1 MINIKYKLEFFGLNK
16 QSLKRKVNKQSS
28 KKLKRLLEKRGTSY
42 FLFEIKYIIKTLYSN
57 MTTNKK
63 IPSYY
68 KKKNIENFLR
78 VLDLIELEEKDNL
91 FEKIDND
98 IKIIYK
104 KSLECYISDI
114 DLDNYF
120 KKIAKKYSISLKYIE
135 NIFIRLNEEQYINI

>member
-68 KKKNIENFLR
+68 KKKNIENFSR
-78 VLDLIELEEKDNL
+78 VLDLIEVEEKDNL